1 MWEGQVVSIHLGP
14 RKGQPLHLVNEV
26 QALAGQGLQGD
37 RYCRQEGTFSSKPG
51 PDREITLIE
60 MEALEA
66 FQHEHGV
73 ELTAAD
79 SRRNVATRG
88 VRLNDLVGKQFAVG
102 EVVLQGLRLCEPC
115 SHLAQL
121 TCREVLPGMVN
132 RAGLRAQIL
141 TGGVVRVGALIR
153 PHTPAPSQAGSAA
166 VADAT

>member
-14 RKGQPLHLVNEV
+14 RKGQPLQLVSEA
-26 QALAGQGLQGD
+26 QALAGHGLRGD
-37 RYCRQEGTFSSKPG
+37 RYCRREGTFSGKPG

-60 MEALEA
+60 MECLEA
-66 FQHEHGV
+66 FQREHGV
-73 ELTAAD
+73 ELSPAD

-88 VRLNDLVGKQFAVG
+88 VRLNDLVGKQFVVG

-121 TCREVLPGMVN
+121 TCQAVLPGLVN

-141 TGGVVRVGALIR
+141 TDGVIHVGASIR
-153 PHTPAPSQAGSAA
+153 PHTPAPSEATSAA
-166 VADAT
+166 APDAT

>member
-1 MWEGQVVSIHLGP
+1 
-14 RKGQPLHLVNEV
+14 
-26 QALAGQGLQGD
+26 
-37 RYCRQEGTFSSKPG
+37 
-51 PDREITLIE
+51 